1 MNESIINEIKFLPPL
16 PESIMEVNR
25 LCADPESSLMDLVN
39 VVKKDP
45 IATAT
50 LLKVANSSLYGAR
63 EVKTIDRAVGM
74 FGKAVTKSFLV
85 NNAVLNCFELDL
97 SPYGITN
104 DDFSA
109 TSQKRALL
117 MSKWYGEI
125 DESMLDVLSTAAQVG
140 NIGEVIVARE
150 ITKAGGADEFKESI
164 LDGEPLDELE
174 IKYAGYTS
182 TEVTAMVLEHW
193 KLDTTLID
201 SIKYSTD
208 IEALKSAPEHIKAHA
223 MANFIVYNAINPIGD
238 VSEEMMGDVE
248 DLLEEHNLNR
258 GRFIYLLEDILAC
271 DIDAE

>member
-16 PESIMEVNR
+16 PESIIEVNR

-85 NNAVLNCFELDL
+85 NNAVLNCFKLDL
-97 SPYGITN
+97 SPYGMTN
-104 DDFSA
+104 DEFSA
-109 TSQKRALL
+109 TSQRRALL

-140 NIGEVIVARE
+140 SIGEVIVARE
-150 ITKAGGADEFKESI
+150 LVKSGDAEEFKESI
-164 LDGEPLDELE
+164 LDGDPLEELE
-174 IKYAGYTS
+174 IRHVGYTS

-193 KLDTTLID
+193 KLDTMLID
-201 SIKYSTD
+201 SIKFSTD
-208 IEALKSAPEHIKAHA
+208 TEALKSAPDYIKEYAI
-223 MANFIVYNAINPIGD
+223 ANFIVYNSINPIGD
-238 VSEEMMGDVE
+238 VAEDMATEVE
-248 DLLEEHNLNR
+248 DLLEEYNLNKT
-258 GRFIYLLEDILAC
+258 RFMYILDDISAC
-271 DIDAE
+271 NID